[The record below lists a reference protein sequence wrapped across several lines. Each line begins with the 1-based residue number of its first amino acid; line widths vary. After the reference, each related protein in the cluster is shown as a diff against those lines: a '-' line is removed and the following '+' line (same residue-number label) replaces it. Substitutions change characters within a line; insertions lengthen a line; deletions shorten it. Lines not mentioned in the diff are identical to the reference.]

1 MTRLAR
7 SKSVQA
13 MVAPGRA
20 GGATYR
26 VDIPMTWIEQHAQDT
41 GELDPCLFI
50 APASDGAAV
59 CVLSYMENRVALIQF
74 IEMSLAD
81 MVAFQIEVVPG
92 YLVNDVF
99 PEFQAVMR
107 KLTGADQGKW
117 GSGKSRHGLN

>member
-1 MTRLAR
+1 
-7 SKSVQA
+7 
-13 MVAPGRA
+13 
-20 GGATYR
+20 
-26 VDIPMTWIEQHAQDT
+26 MTWIEEHAQDI
-41 GELDPCLFI
+41 GDLDPCLFI

-59 CVLSYMENRVALIQF
+59 CVLSYMENRTALIQF

-81 MVAFQIEVVPG
+81 MAEFKILSVPG

-117 GSGKSRHGLN
+117 GSGKSRRVLN

>member
-1 MTRLAR
+1 
-7 SKSVQA
+7 
-13 MVAPGRA
+13 
-20 GGATYR
+20 
-26 VDIPMTWIEQHAQDT
+26 MTWIEEHVGDT

-59 CVLSYMENRVALIQF
+59 CILSYMANRTALIQF
-74 IEMSLAD
+74 VEMNLAD
-81 MVAFQIEVVPG
+81 MAEFKVQVVSG

-117 GSGKSRHGLN
+117 GSGKSQHGLN